1 MLEIKIGE
9 RSATVSVLRDGFN
22 IKETA
27 AKISHAYLSTVLTME
42 GKGRNKEVTIKIING
57 LMDGV
62 DRALSETD
70 TSSDKLNSFAKCG
83 AGFES
88 VFFGKFGD
96 MNA

>member
-1 MLEIKIGE
+1 MLEIKIDE
-9 RSATVSVLRDGFN
+9 RSATATIQRDGFK

-27 AKISHAYLSTVLTME
+27 AMLSYAYLSSVLAMDR
-42 GKGRNKEVTIKIING
+42 GRNKEITIKIING
-57 LMDGV
+57 FMDGV
-62 DRALSETD
+62 DKALSETD
-70 TSSDKLNSFAKCG
+70 TSSDKLNSFAKSG

>member
-1 MLEIKIGE
+1 MLEIKIDE
-9 RSATVSVLRDGFN
+9 RSATVTVQRDGFK

-27 AKISHAYLSTVLTME
+27 AMMAHAYISAVLAME
-42 GKGRNKEVTIKIING
+42 RGRSKEITIKIING
-57 LMDGV
+57 FMDGV
-62 DRALSETD
+62 DRALCETD
-70 TSSDKLNSFAKCG
+70 SSFDKLNSFAKCG